1 MIACVTKEGTIETQD
16 GRQLAYVERGT
27 EDGTPVFL
35 LHGTPGS
42 RMGRYPDASEYE
54 RRNLRVVT
62 YDRPGYGKSDPD
74 PGRTVGSAPP
84 DIRAIAD
91 ELGFER
97 FATFGVSG
105 GAPHSLACAALL
117 GDRVTRAAA
126 MVTPAPYDAPGLD
139 FMEGMTDLNVKEFS
153 AALEG
158 EEALAQLLQPFVD
171 ATQADPDEMVSALA
185 AELPPVDQAV
195 LERPE
200 VREMLRDAMSEAVR
214 QGSRGWI
221 DDDLAFT
228 KPWGFGLEQIEKEVG
243 LWQGELDVLAPR
255 SHGEYVASKLPNA
268 TFQLI
273 PEAGHMD
280 YDQWPAVFDWLVAG

>member
-1 MIACVTKEGTIETQD
+1 MTNEGTLRTAD
-16 GRQLAYVERGT
+16 GRALAYIERGSA
-27 EDGTPVFL
+27 DGSPVFL

-42 RMGRYPDASEYE
+42 RFTRYPDPTEYE

-74 PGRTVGSAPP
+74 RGRTVASATA
-84 DIRAIAD
+84 DIGAIAD
-91 ELGFER
+91 ELGLER

-117 GDRVTRAAA
+117 PDRVTRAAA

-153 AALEG
+153 AALDG
-158 EEALAQLLQPFVD
+158 EEALGKFLEPFVQEAQED
-171 ATQADPDEMVSALA
+171 ADKLVADIE

-195 LERPE
+195 LARPE
-200 VREMLRDAMSEAVR
+200 VREILRESMAEAVL

-228 KPWGFGLEQIEKEVG
+228 KPWGFELERIETEVG

-255 SHGEYVASKLPNA
+255 GHGEYVATQLPNGI
-268 TFQLI
+268 FHLI
-273 PEAGHMD
+273 PGAGHMD
-280 YDQWPAVFDWLVAG
+280 YDEWPAVFDWLAAR